1 MKFAT
6 LLVTLFFAQAITAQ
20 VLEKPKEIESNPI
33 KETEEIL
40 ETPPVQ
46 VQEGAFGV
54 AGEEVLISEVEV
66 ASEGAAHFPGGQ
78 DSLTLYITDAIESFI
93 FQDTN
98 ETFPWGE
105 QVFVVFE
112 VGTKGEIINPL
123 VELGYNAMLDS
134 AALRITREMP
144 NWIPATNELGEPIVS
159 TNRLTFTF
167 DLFDEEMLDY
177 EEMEEPGFKS
187 HYASFEFGM
196 QMNTNTA
203 FGFDPNFSNA
213 PEWQNKVP
221 KSLVFNVNLFA
232 HKFKI
237 IDNYLGLTTGYG
249 FSFVSSEFKDDYTLV
264 HTEDASTIAVLDT
277 AQNFKRNSLSVSY
290 FTIPLL
296 LEVTNKGSFKDAFY
310 LNIGV
315 IGGVR
320 MYSQQRQ
327 TGVNANGDNYDLTVK
342 SKFNLN
348 PWMLD
353 ATVRMGYGPF
363 GVFANYA
370 MLSTFKSGFTVNQFP
385 LRFGVSLN
393 IPH

>member
-1 MKFAT
+1 MKFSS

-20 VLEKPKEIESNPI
+20 VIEKPKEIEPTQI
-33 KETEEIL
+33 KVTEEIL

-46 VQEGAFGV
+46 VQEGAFG
-54 AGEEVLISEVEV
+54 ASGEEVLISEVEI
-66 ASEGAAHFPGGQ
+66 ASDPRAAQFPGGQ
-78 DSLTLYITDAIESFI
+78 DSLMFYITDAVETFI

-123 VELGYNAMLDS
+123 VELGYNALLDS
-134 AALRITREMP
+134 AALRIIREMP
-144 NWIPATNELGEPIVS
+144 NWIPATNELGEPVVS
-159 TNRLTFTF
+159 TNRLTLTF

-203 FGFDPNFSNA
+203 FGFDPNFSNS
-213 PEWQNKVP
+213 PEWQNVVP
-221 KSLVFNVNLFA
+221 KSLVFNVNLFST
-232 HKFKI
+232 KFKI
-237 IDNYLGLTTGYG
+237 IENYLGLTTGYG
-249 FSFVSSEFKDDYTLV
+249 FSFVSSEFKEAYTLV
-264 HTEDASTIAVLDT
+264 HTDGFTNAILDT
-277 AQNFKRNSLSVSY
+277 AQHFNRNTLSVSY

-327 TGVNANGDNYDLTVK
+327 TGVNANGDNYELTTK

-363 GVFANYA
+363 GVFATYA
-370 MLSTFKSGFTVNQFP
+370 MLSTFKSGATVNQFP

-393 IPH
+393 IPQ